1 MHAHTAHQLLTVT
14 RTSQLATD
22 DYHLYFCVLLHINYF
37 YVYFLPFL
45 LRTRPI
51 ICPLSLASNVHACC
65 CHENTVPLARDRNIK
80 SFLNSVC

>member
-37 YVYFLPFL
+37 YVYFLPF
-45 LRTRPI
+45 
-51 ICPLSLASNVHACC
+51 
-65 CHENTVPLARDRNIK
+65 
-80 SFLNSVC
+80 